1 MSFLYP
7 FMTFLQPGI
16 AWPQLA
22 PMKPIILMSVLG
34 LLAGWTR
41 RSTYPRKQAFFNRAF
56 IWLLVFLFAQ
66 FLSLLPHGLSIA
78 VEGLSY
84 WSNYFGFVAISLL
97 LITDERTL
105 ARYVW
110 GMMVG
115 SMVIVV
121 VGILAVVYHWTDAVG
136 GRAGAYGMYENHND
150 YSFIIIQILPFLFM
164 YAKIG
169 AGFFRRTILAAAL
182 ILCVVGIL
190 LSLSRGGMLA
200 LVLEFI
206 LIVLIGMTG
215 RKRMIL
221 LPIMVAIGIAAIGY
235 QWAQRSENQGSG
247 YTAEDAQDM
256 RFELWR
262 AAIKMAIANPL
273 LGVGSGMFSEYAD
286 EYSDLSHDVR
296 GKVSHNTYLEVLTGS
311 GMIGFYAFCAMILT
325 LIRMLRRPIRAQGP
339 PILDATRKATL
350 IAIYSILFRAV
361 LDAKPRDWSFYVL
374 CTIGIAYAA
383 LQRRV
388 EIEAEKKAKMN
399 PEAPVPMATN
409 SASEML
415 PVPDRRQRGS

>member
-1 MSFLYP
+1 
-7 FMTFLQPGI
+7 MTFLQPGV

-22 PMKPIILMSVLG
+22 PFKPILLLSVLG
-34 LLAGWTR
+34 LLVGWAR
-41 RSTYPRKQAFFNRAF
+41 RATYRRKEVFSNRTF
-56 IWLLVFLFAQ
+56 VWLLVFLFAQ

-78 VEGLSY
+78 LEGLSY
-84 WSNYFGFVAISLL
+84 WSNYLGFVVISLL

-105 ARYVW
+105 VRYVW

-121 VGILAVVYHWTDAVG
+121 VGILAVVYHWSDAVG

-150 YSFIIIQILPFLFM
+150 YSFIIIQTLPFLFM
-164 YAKIG
+164 YWKTG
-169 AGFFRRTILAAAL
+169 TGFLRRTLLAAAFVF
-182 ILCVVGIL
+182 CVIGIL

-200 LVLEFI
+200 LVLELI

-221 LPIMVAIGIAAIGY
+221 LPIMVAIGVAGIGY
-235 QWAQRSENQGSG
+235 QWAMRAQNQGNN
-247 YTAEDAQDM
+247 YTAEDAEDM

-262 AAIKMAIANPL
+262 AAIKMAIANPVV
-273 LGVGSGMFSEYAD
+273 GVGSGMFSEYAD

-296 GKVSHNTYLEVLTGS
+296 GKVTHNTYLEVLTGS
-311 GMIGFYAFCAMILT
+311 GLIGFYAFCAMIFT
-325 LIRMLRRPIRAQGP
+325 LIRSLRRTSRAQGP

-350 IAIYSILFRAV
+350 IAMYSIVFRAV

-374 CTIGIAYAA
+374 CSIGIVCAI
-383 LQRRV
+383 LQRRA
-388 EIEAEKKAKMN
+388 EIEAERKAKMDSV
-399 PEAPVPMATN
+399 APFPMTAGQERLLAT
-409 SASEML
+409 
-415 PVPDRRQRGS
+415 DRRQRGS